1 MVQVSAK
8 LKREGK
14 TFDILVDLD
23 EALKVRKGTGN
34 VNSALITNTIFYN
47 VKSGDVASSS
57 DLTKIFGT
65 TDPVAIAEKIIKSG
79 ELEVPA
85 DYIKK
90 EQGQK
95 YKQVVDFLSKNAVDQ
110 NSRPYTPERITRS
123 LEEAKVNVL
132 NKPIEQQIQD
142 IIQQL
147 QRIIPIR
154 METKKIKVTI
164 PAQHSPQAYG
174 VIHSFIEKEEWLSNG
189 DLQATLNVPAGMVLD
204 FYDKLNNVTHGS
216 AYSEEVKK

>member
-1 MVQVSAK
+1 MVQVSVK

-23 EALKVRKGTGN
+23 EALKIRKGTGN
-34 VNSALITNTIFYN
+34 INAALITNTIFYN
-47 VKSGDVASSS
+47 VKSGDVASTA

-65 TDPVAIAEKIIKSG
+65 TDSLVIGEKIIKSG
-79 ELEVPA
+79 EMEIPS

-90 EQGQK
+90 EQNQK

-123 LEEAKVNVL
+123 LEEAKVNIL

-142 IIQQL
+142 IIKQL
-147 QRIIPIR
+147 QKIIPIR

-164 PAQHSPQAYG
+164 PAQHSPRAYG
-174 VIHSFIEKEEWLSNG
+174 VIHPYLESEEWLSNG
-189 DLQATLNVPAGMVLD
+189 DLQAVLNVPAGLVLD
-204 FYDKLNNVTHGS
+204 FYDNLNNVTHGS